1 MQLEAV
7 ADLQLKLAYY
17 PDGRM
22 KVAGTLPVITTP
34 IPVGLPSE
42 LLVRRSDLQE
52 AWLGLLAADANL
64 AAAHKARFPQLN
76 LVGSTGVASLE
87 LGDLLQGDGVTWSLL
102 GNLAQPVFQGGR
114 LKAQELAAAE
124 QVRIVEQ
131 QYLQQVFRAFA
142 DVENAISRDVS
153 LNERYQSFLD
163 AEANSSAALTLALEQ
178 YQKGLVSYT
187 TVLESQRQA
196 FDAEAT
202 VVQLRN
208 QLLQNRINLH
218 LALGGEFTNEL

>member
-1 MQLEAV
+1 MQ
-7 ADLQLKLAYY
+7 
-17 PDGRM
+17 
-22 KVAGTLPVITTP
+22 TTTR
-34 IPVGLPSE
+34 
-42 LLVRRSDLQE
+42 LLV
-52 AWLGLLAADANL
+52 AMAGLSLAG
-64 AAAHKARFPQLN
+64 AAA
-76 LVGSTGVASLE
+76 
-87 LGDLLQGDGVTWSLL
+87 
-102 GNLAQPVFQGGR
+102 AQPVFQGGR

-124 QVRIVEQ
+124 QVRIAEQ